1 MMKGKLIAGVS
12 VAMVLAVGA
21 QVRSFAQ
28 MPSIGPIPGMNGDP
42 AMGRPAPA
50 GPMAKY
56 REQQKPQQGA
66 QTDGLES
73 VLNKMDEAAA
83 AFKSVE
89 TDFVWDQYQKVVD
102 EMDSQK
108 GLMYFRRNGQN
119 IEMAA
124 DISAPDKKY
133 VLFTDGT
140 VQVYQP
146 KIDQVTKYNAGKNKG
161 EFESFLV
168 LGFGGRGHDLQKSFD
183 VKLAGN
189 ENVGGVNAAK
199 LDLTPKQAKVKSM
212 FATITLW
219 IDPARG
225 ISVQQ
230 KFVEPSGDYRLA
242 KYSNIKLNQK
252 VPENVFKLKTTG
264 KTKIVTPNG

>member
-1 MMKGKLIAGVS
+1 MRLAQAK
-12 VAMVLAVGA
+12 VADLLRLTVGA
-21 QVRSFAQ
+21 DER
-28 MPSIGPIPGMNGDP
+28 GDE
-42 AMGRPAPA
+42 GGLRRLR
-50 GPMAKY
+50 GERKL
-56 REQQKPQQGA
+56 QKPA
-66 QTDGLES
+66 QSASSGLES

-108 GLMYFRRNGQN
+108 GVMYFRRNGQN

-124 DISAPDKKY
+124 DITEPDKKY

-183 VKLAGN
+183 VKY
-189 ENVGGVNAAK
+189 
-199 LDLTPKQAKVKSM
+199 
-212 FATITLW
+212 
-219 IDPARG
+219 
-225 ISVQQ
+225 
-230 KFVEPSGDYRLA
+230 SG
-242 KYSNIKLNQK
+242 
-252 VPENVFKLKTTG
+252 
-264 KTKIVTPNG
+264 TKM